1 MILYGRSFCQKINLF
16 QILDPIRNKYKK
28 YYYIFRRKN
37 AKQIKRRL
45 DR

>member
-1 MILYGRSFCQKINLF
+1 MILYGRSFCQEINLF
-16 QILDPIRNKYKK
+16 QIIISP
-28 YYYIFRRKN
+28 IFRRKN